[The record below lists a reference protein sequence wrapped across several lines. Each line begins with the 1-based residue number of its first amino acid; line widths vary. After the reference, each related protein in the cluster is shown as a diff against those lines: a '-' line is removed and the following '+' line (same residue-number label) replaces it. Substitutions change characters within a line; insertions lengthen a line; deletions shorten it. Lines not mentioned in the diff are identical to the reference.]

1 MTGVGA
7 LTAYTGAIL
16 LGALAG
22 GALPLFASVR
32 RSDLLLSFSA
42 GVMLGAAFFHML
54 PEAVER
60 GGTAVVP
67 FVVVG
72 FLLLYLL
79 ERFVLVHVCAEP
91 GPNRRLSTA
100 GAPLP
105 HHPDERDHEHHGQAD
120 PDGTG
125 CEVHTLGIAA
135 WLGLSAHTLVDG
147 FALAAA
153 SVTAELG
160 LLVFLAILAHKV
172 PNAFSLS
179 TILLSEGYSRGRAVA
194 MNAAFALM
202 VPLGAGVYVV
212 LRDAVHVER
221 FTALALAA
229 SAGTFLHLSLS
240 DILPDLHRRGAT
252 RWRLSAALVAGVAVM
267 AALTL
272 LRHDPERQETR
283 AGAAAGAPTRPAAAA
298 SGR

>member
-1 MTGVGA
+1 MTGVGI
-7 LTAYTGAIL
+7 LSVYTGAIL

-54 PEAVER
+54 PEAVDR
-60 GGTAVVP
+60 GGSAVVP
-67 FVVVG
+67 FVVFG
-72 FLLLYLL
+72 FLVLYLL

-105 HHPDERDHEHHGQAD
+105 HHEHEHDHDHHGQAD

-125 CEVHTLGIAA
+125 CDVHTVGVAA
-135 WLGLSAHTLVDG
+135 WIGLSAHTLVDG
-147 FALAAA
+147 FALGAA
-153 SVTAELG
+153 SVDPQLG
-160 LLVFLAILAHKV
+160 VLVFLAILAHKV
-172 PNAFSLS
+172 PNSFSLS
-179 TILLSEGYSRGRAVA
+179 AILLSEGYSRGKAVA
-194 MNAAFALM
+194 MNAAFAVM
-202 VPLGAGVYVV
+202 VPLGAGLYVV
-212 LRDAVHVER
+212 LRELAQVER

-240 DILPDLHRRGAT
+240 DILPDLHRRGT
-252 RWRLSAALVAGVAVM
+252 SRWRLSAALVVGVAVM
-267 AALTL
+267 GALTL
-272 LRHDPERQETR
+272 FRHEH
-283 AGAAAGAPTRPAAAA
+283 
-298 SGR
+298 

>member
-1 MTGVGA
+1 MTGA
-7 LTAYTGAIL
+7 LSFYTGAIL

-54 PEAVER
+54 PEAVEE
-60 GGTAVVP
+60 GGTSAIP

-72 FLLLYLL
+72 FLALYLA

-105 HHPDERDHEHHGQAD
+105 HHEDEHDHDHGAHAD

-125 CEVHTLGIAA
+125 CDVHTLGLAA

-147 FALAAA
+147 FALGAA
-153 SVTAELG
+153 STTPELG
-160 LLVFLAILAHKV
+160 ALVFVAILAHKV
-172 PNAFSLS
+172 PNSFSLS
-179 TILLSEGYSRGRAVA
+179 AILLSEGYTRSRAVA

-202 VPLGAGVYVV
+202 VPVGAGIYV
-212 LRDAVHVER
+212 LLQELVHVQR
-221 FTALALAA
+221 FTALALAG
-229 SAGTFLHLSLS
+229 SAGTFLHLALS
-240 DILPDLHRRGAT
+240 DILPDLHRRGAS
-252 RWRLSAALVAGVAVM
+252 RWRMSAALIAGVAIM
-267 AALTL
+267 FALTL
-272 LRHDPERQETR
+272 VRH
-283 AGAAAGAPTRPAAAA
+283 
-298 SGR
+298 SH

>member
-1 MTGVGA
+1 MSGA
-7 LTAYTGAIL
+7 GTLSLYTGAIL

-60 GGTAVVP
+60 GGSAVVP
-67 FVVVG
+67 FAVVG
-72 FLLLYLL
+72 FLFLYLL

-105 HHPDERDHEHHGQAD
+105 HHEHEHEHVHHGQAEPD

-125 CEVHTLGIAA
+125 CDVHTLGVAA
-135 WLGLSAHTLVDG
+135 WVGLSAHTVIDG

-153 SVTAELG
+153 SVTPELG

-179 TILLSEGYSRGRAVA
+179 AILLSEGYSRGRAVA
-194 MNAAFALM
+194 MNAAFAVI
-202 VPLGAGVYVV
+202 VPVGAGVYVLV
-212 LRDAVHVER
+212 RQLVHVER
-221 FTALALAA
+221 FTAIALAA

-240 DILPDLHRRGAT
+240 DILPDLHRRGAS
-252 RWRLSAALVAGVAVM
+252 RWRLSVALVAGVAMM

-272 LRHDPERQETR
+272 LRHD
-283 AGAAAGAPTRPAAAA
+283 
-298 SGR
+298 

>member
-1 MTGVGA
+1 MTGVAA
-7 LTAYTGAIL
+7 LSLYTGAIL

-54 PEAVER
+54 PEAVEL
-60 GGTAVVP
+60 GGSRAVP
-67 FVVVG
+67 FAVVG

-105 HHPDERDHEHHGQAD
+105 HHEDEHEHEHGGHAD

-125 CEVHTLGIAA
+125 CDVHTLGVAA
-135 WLGLSAHTLVDG
+135 WMGMSAHTIVDG
-147 FALAAA
+147 FALGAA
-153 SVTAELG
+153 SVSPELG
-160 LLVFLAILAHKV
+160 VLVFLAILAHKV
-172 PNAFSLS
+172 PNSFSLS
-179 TILLSEGYSRGRAVA
+179 AILLSEGYSRARAVA

-202 VPLGAGVYVV
+202 VPLGAGLYVI
-212 LRDAVHVER
+212 LRETVHVEK
-221 FTALALAA
+221 FTALALSA
-229 SAGTFLHLSLS
+229 SAGTFLHLALS
-240 DILPDLHRRGAT
+240 DILPDLHRRGT
-252 RWRLSAALVAGVAVM
+252 SRWRLSLALVAGVAVM

-272 LRHDPERQETR
+272 LRHEH
-283 AGAAAGAPTRPAAAA
+283 
-298 SGR
+298 

>member
-1 MTGVGA
+1 MTGVG
-7 LTAYTGAIL
+7 LLSVYTGAIL

-60 GGTAVVP
+60 GGSAVVP
-67 FVVVG
+67 FVIVG
-72 FLLLYLL
+72 FLFLYLL

-105 HHPDERDHEHHGQAD
+105 HHEDEHEHEHHGDPD

-125 CEVHTLGIAA
+125 CDVHTLGLAA
-135 WLGLSAHTLVDG
+135 WVGMSAHTLVDG
-147 FALAAA
+147 FALGAA
-153 SVTAELG
+153 SVSPELG

-172 PNAFSLS
+172 PNSFSLS
-179 TILLSEGYSRGRAVA
+179 AILLSEGYSRGKAVA

-202 VPLGAGVYVV
+202 VPVGAGLYVILRELV
-212 LRDAVHVER
+212 LVDR

-240 DILPDLHRRGAT
+240 DILPDLHRRGT
-252 RWRLSAALVAGVAVM
+252 SRWRLSAALVAGVAVM
-267 AALTL
+267 GALTL
-272 LRHDPERQETR
+272 LRHD
-283 AGAAAGAPTRPAAAA
+283 
-298 SGR
+298 